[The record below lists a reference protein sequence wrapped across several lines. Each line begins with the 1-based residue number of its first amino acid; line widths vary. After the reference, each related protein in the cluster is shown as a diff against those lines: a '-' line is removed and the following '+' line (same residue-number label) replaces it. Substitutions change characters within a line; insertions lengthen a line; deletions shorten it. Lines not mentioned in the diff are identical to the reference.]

1 MALRNIIQ
9 KINQEIEKEIQIIKE
24 QTEVQIKEVLAQAEK
39 QAIKIHVEALENFRI
54 EKIKEAKL
62 ILKENK
68 NESYKLILDKKK
80 EILDNIFEQALAELK
95 NSNTEKLITRL
106 KKDLPKNGECTED
119 KNNGFKFIS
128 GTLEIDN
135 TFPVLI
141 SEARSKLE
149 TQVARILFEVLCM
162 STL

>member
-80 EILDNIFEQALAELK
+80 EILDNVFEQALAELK

-149 TQVARILFEVLCM
+149 TQVARILF
-162 STL
+162 

>member
-149 TQVARILFEVLCM
+149 TQVARILF
-162 STL
+162 